1 MAIAG
6 FAVNS
11 VLNFFGYSATT
22 TEDVKH
28 INANQQHLAQ
38 VEQHF
43 EQAEQF
49 AEQMRR
55 EAHILE
61 NKEKMIERFL
71 HVAAALGGGYF

>member
-1 MAIAG
+1 MSSEVRGKRQIGLAIASGSMFG
-6 FAVNS
+6 FTVNS

-38 VEQHF
+38 VEQHV

-49 AEQMRR
+49 AKQMRR
-55 EAHILE
+55 EAHVLE
-61 NKEKMIERFL
+61 N
-71 HVAAALGGGYF
+71 